1 MKKLF
6 FSILVAVFCCLC
18 AQPIFADDTPITI
31 IIKKKSGIGSGGIGS
46 GSPGHAPMHLPIE
59 VIFDDA
65 TGVLSVQAP
74 EDMEGCVYVYNIN
87 GGLEASSDHL
97 NTTLTLPSSG
107 MHIVSLQGDSWIG
120 EGRFIF

>member
-1 MKKLF
+1 MKKL
-6 FSILVAVFCCLC
+6 L
-18 AQPIFADDTPITI
+18 IFTIVSLLAFTPALADNYRIGTEF
-31 IIKKKSGIGSGGIGS
+31 KKKSGTIGNGIGR
-46 GSPGHAPMHLPIE
+46 APINLSIE
-59 VIFDDA
+59 VSFDDT
-65 TGVLSVQAP
+65 TGVLTVQAP

-97 NTTLTLPSSG
+97 NATLTLPPSG

>member
-1 MKKLF
+1 MTTLLLI
-6 FSILVAVFCCLC
+6 SSLILV
-18 AQPIFADDTPITI
+18 FADSTNIGIDY
-31 IIKKKSGIGSGGIGS
+31 KKKKGNPIGNGVE
-46 GSPGHAPMHLPIE
+46 HAPMHLPIE
-59 VIFDDA
+59 VMSDDA
-65 TGVLSVQAP
+65 TGVLTVSAP

-97 NTTLTLPSSG
+97 NATLTLPPSG